1 MVVAQTSLLAYAEI
15 RDSLGAKQ
23 LQVYEALKNIEPAS
37 NWDVAEFLRWPINQ
51 VTGRM
56 NELCYR
62 GLVQVEVIG
71 MSKFGKKEKRWST
84 RDLGDAKLGRIAKE
98 YGETKG
104 EG

>member
-1 MVVAQTSLLAYAEI
+1 MVVAQTSLLTYVEI
-15 RDSLGAKQ
+15 KGKLGAKQ
-23 LQVYEALKNIEPAS
+23 RQVYDALRKIEPAS
-37 NWDVAEFLRWPINQ
+37 NWDVAEYLYWPINQ

-62 GLVQVEVIG
+62 GLVQVEAVG
-71 MSKFGKKEKRWST
+71 LSKFGHKEKLWVS
-84 RDLGDAKLGRIAKE
+84 RDIGDSKLERIAKE